1 MNRINIIKKI
11 KESKKYDIALFT
23 TFNLDISFFERRI
36 LKELYDNLVHKVSLF
51 VDSNEFSKSL
61 QNADDR
67 KNASIGKKYIV
78 TPIRMNS
85 SFHPKVALLIGK
97 NKARLII
104 GSLNLTTNG
113 YYLNN
118 EVVNIYDYSENKE
131 ENLALIR
138 SAFDFFVDINNLSDR
153 RDDKLIE
160 QAKKY
165 PYLAKN
171 RINEESDN
179 TFFISNINDSIFLQ
193 INKIIKEKVV
203 SIDVAVP
210 YYDLN
215 NSCLEEIKDVYGDAT
230 INLYIQNKTS
240 TFPKKDINKY
250 NINVFNG
257 VSLSDNKL
265 AYNFYHGKVFRFN
278 TTDKSYI
285 LFGSA
290 NCTKS
295 AFLKSKENGGNIEA
309 DILCIGNIND
319 YDYYFNNFAICDDV
333 ELESE
338 LIHYD
343 KNLNNDFSFLN
354 SEENTLFFKYKGNIN
369 NLKISILDKDMNF
382 SKNDGIVSVL
392 IPNDLKTELSGIFEV
407 VFDNNGVIEKV
418 CCYFDEKE
426 ILEFNRNQLLEN
438 KLWKINSNPDL
449 DASYDVY
456 RNERME
462 LIVRMS
468 DMYEILRDKSYEE
481 FNKVANLNN
490 PEVNDIK
497 EDDEDILS
505 GEESIDRDFAFS
517 FENKENNEK
526 NKSRVTTAQ
535 KYIFDN
541 FYERLISLR
550 DNSKKGTREI
560 IDTQGIIP
568 SNRQTHREKTGEDKK
583 FVKTVKR
590 VITDMLNKDNSVLL
604 DFSNYIKSV
613 VVIFELFNRI
623 IIRDGNKDL
632 FDNYDV
638 IEAQF
643 KLMDELSKKM
653 DDGFIDEKEKD
664 MFIWL
669 SISCVI
675 QCDMISNRDDII
687 KRRNKELLNRIDKKL
702 KIRDCIDE
710 YLETVIPFIGMNNE
724 IETKERYKKL
734 VDNLFGYKTFNQLD
748 SFLKKTFGENVV
760 ITQDTNF
767 EIIADCDIKPFLKL
781 SKGIENEIKK
791 YCEGTCF
798 TPNKILININN
809 KYVNYDNPNPIIRIE
824 YNLDLVYKS
833 KSYKQETRKLG
844 ICMPEKVSYKD

>member
-623 IIRDGNKDL
+623 IIRDGNMDL

>member
-265 AYNFYHGKVFRFN
+265 SYNFYHGKVFRFN

-623 IIRDGNKDL
+623 IIRDGNMDL